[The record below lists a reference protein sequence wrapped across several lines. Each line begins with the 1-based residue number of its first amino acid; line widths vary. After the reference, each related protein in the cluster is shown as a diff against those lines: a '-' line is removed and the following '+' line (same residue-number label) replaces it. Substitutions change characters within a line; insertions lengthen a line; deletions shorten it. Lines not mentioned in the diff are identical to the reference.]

1 VDLVEG
7 AAEAMSRIKILEAAH
22 RSIACFYAPVI
33 LLDHVVVVQ
42 AGAVIDVGAEFVGI
56 VKLAAGWVV

>member
-1 VDLVEG
+1 
-7 AAEAMSRIKILEAAH
+7 
-22 RSIACFYAPVI
+22 VI